1 MSALAEN
8 LKAACATVRS
18 ISHVCRE
25 IGINRQ
31 QFNRYINGET
41 RPSAHNLARIAGFFG
56 LQAGDFALAPA
67 AFRQRLEHRGRS
79 GGEGLPLLD
88 GFPGDLA
95 ALRRHA
101 GYFQTYH
108 CTPSWPGLVVCS
120 CSRLYEE
127 NGEMRVKSIERIRDT
142 VNEIRQ
148 DSKYVGLAAY
158 WRNRIFITERSLGM
172 NPMLSQAILI
182 PFEMA
187 HQRVYLR
194 GVTTGVSWRKG
205 NLPYATRTIWRH
217 MGAKPDLRAL
227 LRRCGV
233 LPLASRQL
241 PPTVRAFLDGPSAE
255 LLTVPTEY

>member
-1 MSALAEN
+1 
-8 LKAACATVRS
+8 
-18 ISHVCRE
+18 
-25 IGINRQ
+25 
-31 QFNRYINGET
+31 
-41 RPSAHNLARIAGFFG
+41 
-56 LQAGDFALAPA
+56 
-67 AFRQRLEHRGRS
+67 
-79 GGEGLPLLD
+79 
-88 GFPGDLA
+88 
-95 ALRRHA
+95 
-101 GYFQTYH
+101 
-108 CTPSWPGLVVCS
+108 
-120 CSRLYEE
+120 
-127 NGEMRVKSIERIRDT
+127 MRVKSIERIRDT

-241 PPTVRAFLDGPSAE
+241 PPTVRAFLDSPSAE